1 MEDRYLG
8 HLHYNNRPLFSTHSD
23 NKTEVLVTLLNQL
36 ETAFPGAKG
45 LIIDRTSGDVVHSC
59 CMAPIE

>member
-8 HLHYNNRPLFSTHSD
+8 HLHYKNRPLFSTRSD
-23 NKTEVLVTLLNQL
+23 DKTKVLTKLLNKL

-45 LIIDRTSGDVVHSC
+45 LIIDRTSGNVVHRC